1 MGAGEEKT
9 TNDAITIRHC
19 TTLEEYRQCVALQ
32 KSVWGWDDE
41 DLIPTR
47 FFAVARKIEGQ
58 VIGAF
63 DSSGDSS
70 GDASTKLVGF
80 CLAVPGFHGP
90 ARYLHSHML
99 AVLPEY
105 RDAGVGRRLKLE
117 QRTDAMARGLE
128 LVEWTFD
135 PLELKNAYFN
145 IERLGAIVR
154 RYIPNKYGRTT
165 SPLHGGLPTDRLVA
179 EWWLKTPR
187 VEAVVRGGAVPHAP
201 GSRRI
206 AVPAAI
212 AQLKSS
218 NRATAERVQTEVRGQ
233 FQKLFAAGY
242 AVTGF
247 EATKDAGTYLL
258 EPAPAGI
265 PP

>member
-1 MGAGEEKT
+1 MTEAET
-9 TNDAITIRHC
+9 IAIRPC
-19 TTLEEYRQCVALQ
+19 TRLEEYDRCVELQ
-32 KSVWGWDDE
+32 RLVWG
-41 DLIPTR
+41 
-47 FFAVARKIEGQ
+47 FADVELVPKDVIVVAGSTGGQ
-58 VIGAF
+58 VFGAF
-63 DSSGDSS
+63 NGSEMIGFLLSFPGYR
-70 GDASTKLVGF
+70 DAH
-80 CLAVPGFHGP
+80 P
-90 ARYLHSHML
+90 YIHSHML

-117 QRTDAMARGLE
+117 QRADALARGLE

-165 SPLHGGLPTDRLVA
+165 SPLHGGLSTDRLVA
-179 EWWLKTPR
+179 EWWLRTPR
-187 VEAVVRGGAVPHAP
+187 VEAVVKGGAVPHAP

-212 AQLKSS
+212 AQLKS
-218 NRATAERVQTEVRGQ
+218 NQGAAAERVQTEVRGQ
-233 FQKLFAAGY
+233 FQKLFAEGY

-247 EATKDAGTYLL
+247 EATEDAGTYLL
-258 EPAPAGI
+258 EPAVAGI
-265 PP
+265 PR

>member
-1 MGAGEEKT
+1 MTKAET
-9 TNDAITIRHC
+9 IAIRPC
-19 TTLEEYRQCVALQ
+19 TRLEEYDRCVELQ
-32 KSVWGWDDE
+32 RLVWG
-41 DLIPTR
+41 
-47 FFAVARKIEGQ
+47 FADVELVPKDVIVVAGSTGGQ
-58 VIGAF
+58 VFGAF
-63 DSSGDSS
+63 NGSEM
-70 GDASTKLVGF
+70 VGF
-80 CLAVPGFHGP
+80 LLSFPGYRDG
-90 ARYLHSHML
+90 RSYIHSHML

-117 QRTDAMARGLE
+117 QRADALARGLE

-154 RYIPNKYGRTT
+154 RYIVNKYGRTT

-187 VEAVVRGGAVPHAP
+187 VEGVVKGGAVAHAP

-206 AVPAAI
+206 SVPAAV
-212 AQLKSS
+212 AQLKS
-218 NRATAERVQTEVRGQ
+218 NDRATAERVQTDVREQ
-233 FQKLFAAGY
+233 FQKSFAEGY

-247 EATKDAGTYLL
+247 EASEESGTYLL
-258 EPAPAGI
+258 EPVPAGI
-265 PP
+265 PR